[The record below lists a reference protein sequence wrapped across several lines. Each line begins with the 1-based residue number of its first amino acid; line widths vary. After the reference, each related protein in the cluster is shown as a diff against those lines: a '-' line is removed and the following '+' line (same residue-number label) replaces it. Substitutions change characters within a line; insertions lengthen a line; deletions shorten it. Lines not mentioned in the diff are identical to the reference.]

1 MFFKLFY
8 FLLISSSVLNLG
20 YSFRTVQRSYG
31 EIRILRMESSDSSSI
46 TTLPAII
53 PLQRIP
59 GGLGYWKPEGMEVE
73 PLESGVFEGLQN
85 KLDSNINKF
94 TNEPISKLLNDISN
108 NQVEQIYFSSD
119 LKQIFSKEMESNNYK
134 FTNSNPLLANNII
147 ELSTKNN
154 VNTVILSEPSFSFNN
169 IAGFVGGSIDN
180 LFTFIIISSIVR
192 GIFFYIQN
200 NGKSNNSQ
208 NNLIFNPFSQFQPNN
223 FNVDKENM
231 IKTNISLSSWAGSP
245 EIFLECTEVISYL
258 QNSTI
263 YAEAGAELPRGI
275 LLEGPPGT
283 GKTLL
288 AKAIA
293 SETNA
298 NFISTSGSE
307 FIELFVGGG
316 ALKVRNL
323 FKKAREN
330 APSIIFIDEI
340 DSIGRQRGVGI
351 NMGNDEREQTLNQ
364 LLAEMDGFALN
375 DNVLVIAA
383 TNRKDILDSALLR
396 PGRFDRII
404 NVPLPDRDSRKKIIE
419 SYLNAKKFDKENMNL
434 AFLSEL
440 TAGFSGAQLKNII
453 NEAAI
458 YAAREGRSII
468 IQNDIENALEKIIIG
483 ITKKIDNRSDSAK
496 LRVAIHEIGH
506 AIMAAQ
512 FKEYFE
518 LKKVSIES
526 TYNGIGGYTI
536 FSEYPE
542 IIDSGLYTKDLL
554 KKRIKIALGG
564 KAAEFVFYGE
574 EFVSV
579 GAIQDLKQA
588 NSLAQKMIGNY
599 GMGKDLEVFYNENI
613 DSENSYFGKSADG
626 KYSEKTKE
634 LIDNEVL
641 NIINK
646 AYLETL
652 NYLTNNKENIEALA
666 IILVE
671 NRTLNSNVIYDKI
684 K

>member
-1 MFFKLFY
+1 MFFKLLY
-8 FLLISSSVLNLG
+8 FLLISSSILNLG
-20 YSFRTVQRSYG
+20 YSFRTIHRITG
-31 EIRILRMESSDSSSI
+31 ELLILRMELSDSSSI
-46 TTLPAII
+46 NTSPSTI
-53 PLQRIP
+53 Q
-59 GGLGYWKPEGMEVE
+59 
-73 PLESGVFEGLQN
+73 LEN
-85 KLDSNINKF
+85 KVNFNINKLK
-94 TNEPISKLLNDISN
+94 NEPINKLLTDIN
-108 NQVEQIYFSSD
+108 NHQIEQIYFSSD
-119 LKQIFSKEMESNNYK
+119 LKQIFTKEIISNNYK

-147 ELSTKNN
+147 ELSTRNN
-154 VNTVILSEPSFSFNN
+154 VNTVILSDPSFSFNN
-169 IAGFVGGSIDN
+169 IISFIGGSIDN
-180 LFTFIIISSIVR
+180 LFTFIIISSIIR
-192 GIFFYIQN
+192 LIFSYIKN
-200 NGKSNNSQ
+200 NGLSKNNISNLN
-208 NNLIFNPFSQFQPNN
+208 FNPFNQFQSNNN
-223 FNVDKENM
+223 FNIDKENM
-231 IKTNISLSSWAGSP
+231 VKTNISLSSWAGSP

-263 YAEAGAELPRGI
+263 YTKAGAELPRGI

-307 FIELFVGGG
+307 FIELFVGAG

-330 APSIIFIDEI
+330 TPSIIFIDEI

-351 NMGNDEREQTLNQ
+351 NLGNDEREQTLNQ

-419 SYLNAKKFDKENMNL
+419 SYLNLKKFDKENINL
-434 AFLSEL
+434 EFLSEL

-458 YAAREGRSII
+458 YAARNERII
-468 IQNDIENALEKIIIG
+468 IMQCDIENALEKIIIG

-588 NSLAQKMIGNY
+588 NSLAQKMVGNY

-613 DSENSYFGKSADG
+613 DITNSFLERSSDA

-634 LIDNEVL
+634 LIDTEVL
-641 NIINK
+641 NIINIS
-646 AYLETL
+646 YLETL
-652 NYLTNNKENIEALA
+652 KYLTNNKENIEDLA
-666 IILVE
+666 NILVK
-671 NRTLNSNVIYDKI
+671 NRTLNSIVIYDII
-684 K
+684 KK